1 MEEKELIVGNKIVD
15 RMFVF
20 IPSIMCFSES
30 IEKFPVSW
38 FSMLPTSFFQNC
50 RSLVGAFYFSTP
62 HSNFEVFRLFVGGA
76 SRFC

>member
-1 MEEKELIVGNKIVD
+1 
-15 RMFVF
+15 
-20 IPSIMCFSES
+20 
-30 IEKFPVSW
+30 
-38 FSMLPTSFFQNC
+38 MLPTSFFQNC